1 MRRSSQQRRYD
12 AFVNLLAH
20 VDIPTPDTTNT
31 DSDAGE
37 VELDPFNDTPDTTA
51 GASEATS
58 TPPRPANGVVGT
70 VVNIVID
77 IETMIGGL
85 DELFGGALHRRT
97 PAPFGARKAFCQTLD
112 GEFISP
118 TDAALAALHGKVRVV
133 ATDRLGRPV
142 QMTKTSRLFTGPM
155 RDAVLMLATRCT
167 HPGCTREVTDCHI
180 DHLVPHSAGGET
192 AVTNRAPACSHHN
205 NWRYTS
211 GARTRLQPTGRWATH
226 RPNGTDI
233 APPD

>member
-1 MRRSSQQRRYD
+1 M
-12 AFVNLLAH
+12 VN
-20 VDIPTPDTTNT
+20 I
-31 DSDAGE
+31 
-37 VELDPFNDTPDTTA
+37 
-51 GASEATS
+51 
-58 TPPRPANGVVGT
+58 

-77 IETMIGGL
+77 IATMIGGL
-85 DELFGGALHRRT
+85 DELFGGATFRRT

-118 TDAALAALHGKVRVV
+118 TDAALAALYGKVRVV